1 MARRDKKRP
10 STRGLRLFGF
20 MLGATLA
27 AVFGG
32 LLPWMKHQPFP
43 LWPYGAAGVLW
54 ILAIVAPRGLAI
66 IHLALTKVGVIVS
79 KLLSYAA
86 LTLIFYVIITPF
98 GLLMRM
104 FGWDPLALQR
114 DPKAASYRVRSERGN
129 VGRLDQPF

>member
-1 MARRDKKRP
+1 MALKEKKRP
-10 STRGLRLFGF
+10 STRELRRFGF
-20 MLGATLA
+20 LLGAIVA

-32 LLPWMKHQPFP
+32 LRPWVKHRPVPVWPFA
-43 LWPYGAAGVLW
+43 AAGVLW
-54 ILAIVAPRGLAI
+54 ILALVAPRGLALL
-66 IHLALTKVGVIVS
+66 HRVLSEVGEAVT

-86 LTLIFYVIITPF
+86 LALIFYVIITPF

-114 DPKAASYRVRSERGN
+114 DPKAPSYRVRSERGN